1 MEEVNTTEQTNS
13 DYKHNLFFLDYE
25 TTGFNPYHNDVI
37 EVAIKK
43 FRESE
48 YFQTLIKPTIDPK
61 KPRAG
66 GIHRLVPEK
75 VVEITGITDKMLI
88 DGGIKTNVSTM
99 KTLEYILKHAT
110 KDKQPIYL
118 IAHNGSVFDFIF
130 LKRLIK
136 EANIANKNLRRSKRL
151 MSQSQEDIMKQ
162 EMKEKMNMSLYG
174 NPFGKDGHEEIT
186 KEKIEENQIN
196 TLYEMTKRFRF
207 IDTCLLARM
216 YMRDERV
223 NQPRLCQKYNIVN
236 DAEHRAL
243 GDILALEKLYPIM
256 CSKVS
261 NVLGKDESWL
271 LDNPHKVIE
280 NLMIG

>member
-1 MEEVNTTEQTNS
+1 MEEVNTTKQTNS
-13 DYKHNLFFLDYE
+13 DYKHNLFFIDYE

-37 EVAIKK
+37 EVAIKL
-43 FRESE
+43 FGSGS
-48 YFQTLIKPTIDPK
+48 YYQTLIKPTIDPK

-75 VVEITGITDKMLI
+75 VIDVTGITDKMLI
-88 DGGIKTNVSTM
+88 DGGIKTNTSTM
-99 KTLEYILKHAT
+99 KTLKYIFKHAT

-118 IAHNGSVFDFIF
+118 TAHNGSVFDFIF
-130 LKRLIK
+130 LKRLMK
-136 EANIANKNLRRSKRL
+136 EANIAEKNLRRSKRL
-151 MSQSQEDIMKQ
+151 MSQSQEDIMEQ

-174 NPFGKDGHEEIT
+174 DLFGKDGREEIT
-186 KEKIEENQIN
+186 KENQIN

-271 LDNPHKVIE
+271 LNNPQKVVE